1 MNGINIL
8 LTQADFT
15 VSDKGYLTVKGRKL
29 LNCVEIDNRFF
40 RTYRQNIMYFN
51 EEGFWEQLSKDDFI
65 DEIQNLIIQKA
76 QASEDESFFFASTIM
91 QGIIKNLRAKLDKFP
106 TFNDI
111 ENINANNTYKVITK
125 SKIYLIHTKSANLKI
140 VNNIGQ
146 FYNFVAISDFTPADE
161 ANENNLLSAKLK
173 SFFNLIACGDKEII
187 RYLQELMGHTLVHG
201 FLSQPYIYMLYGGGK
216 NGKSVF
222 LDLLSRLVSQHKS
235 ALNFCDISMKT
246 AGTLEK
252 NLINLPSELDGN
264 KPINES
270 MLKGITSGDAIEIDE
285 KYLMPRT
292 IKPIAKQ
299 IGAAN
304 TLPPNMDS
312 SDGLWRRIIIIP
324 FFAKILEAQKETP
337 EYFYELFT
345 KEITS
350 LRQWAFLGLL
360 RMIKNKGVHSKCLAV
375 ENAVNKYKL
384 EENSALQ
391 FMNIVHEFVANNNK
405 KELNY
410 YYLEFS
416 KSNQDDDIHIATKKN
431 IYNGYKSWVLD
442 EGIKQLSSQQFHDKL
457 KKEALPWLK
466 NVKQNGSNAYAIN
479 ILSLRQKM
487 QDRIKR
493 PTNITVEVHPF

>member
-1 MNGINIL
+1 
-8 LTQADFT
+8 
-15 VSDKGYLTVKGRKL
+15 
-29 LNCVEIDNRFF
+29 
-40 RTYRQNIMYFN
+40 
-51 EEGFWEQLSKDDFI
+51 
-65 DEIQNLIIQKA
+65 
-76 QASEDESFFFASTIM
+76 
-91 QGIIKNLRAKLDKFP
+91 
-106 TFNDI
+106 
-111 ENINANNTYKVITK
+111 
-125 SKIYLIHTKSANLKI
+125 
-140 VNNIGQ
+140 
-146 FYNFVAISDFTPADE
+146 
-161 ANENNLLSAKLK
+161 
-173 SFFNLIACGDKEII
+173 
-187 RYLQELMGHTLVHG
+187 MGHTLVHG